1 MSDTRAARLVD
12 FRAAVPTSPGN
23 PREPP
28 STLWTVRELV
38 VLAIGAIGLAV
49 AMFWP
54 LVLHLGSELPKDL
67 GDPLAQAWQLAWGG
81 HALVNQPLDFFQS
94 NQFWPGGDTL
104 ALSDAL
110 VGYAPLPIPGHGVE
124 AAVARYD
131 VVFLFAN
138 AMALAG
144 AYVLARELGLG
155 PAAACVAGVAFAYS
169 PWRLEQGGH
178 LQILSSGAIP
188 LAIALLIGGYRR
200 GRGALVYAGWAVVA
214 WQVSI
219 GFSLGLPLLLGLL
232 AGAPLVWWRSGR
244 PVVAP
249 RATAAGIATVVV
261 VTALL
266 AVPYLHV
273 RSDEPDSRRSPETVA
288 TYSVGPRAF
297 ATASSLNPVWG
308 PVTAPLR
315 KDLPAVA
322 EQTLFPGIATLL
334 LAALGAA
341 WTAWPRGL
349 RGALLGAVGV
359 FAVLSLGFEVH
370 GLGRFLPYRALY
382 ELVPGWSGIRVP
394 ERLHTFTTLALALLS
409 AGGIARLTARRAS
422 VARWIVPLALLAVLA
437 EGAGFGPGRWYP
449 HLRAPAP
456 PAGLAN
462 LADPLLALP
471 ASATDSRRYLLWSTD
486 GFPRLVNGRSSI
498 TPRRTTRIL
507 EAVTAFPDRA
517 SVAALRRLE
526 VRTVVLHA
534 DRLMGTPW
542 ERWQARPVAGL
553 GIARRI
559 VGRLVVYDLR

>member
-1 MSDTRAARLVD
+1 
-12 FRAAVPTSPGN
+12 
-23 PREPP
+23 
-28 STLWTVRELV
+28 V
-38 VLAIGAIGLAV
+38 VLALGAIALAV

-54 LVLHLGSELPKDL
+54 LVLHLGSDLPKDL
-67 GDPLAQAWQLAWGG
+67 GDPLSQAWQLAWGG
-81 HALVNQPLDFFQS
+81 HALVSRPLDFFQS
-94 NQFWPGGDTL
+94 NQFWPGRDTL

-110 VGYAPLPIPGHGVE
+110 VGYAPLAIPGHGVE

-131 VVFLFAN
+131 VVFLLAN
-138 AMALAG
+138 ALAFAG
-144 AYVLARELGLG
+144 AFVLARELGLG
-155 PAAACVAGVAFAYS
+155 PGAACVAGAAFAYT

-188 LAIALLIGGYRR
+188 LAIALLIAGYRR
-200 GRGALVYAGWAVVA
+200 GRGSLVYAGWAVVA
-214 WQVSI
+214 WQVTI
-219 GFSLGLPLLLGLL
+219 GFSLGLPLLLGL
-232 AGAPLVWWRSGR
+232 AVGAPLVWWRLGR

-249 RATAAGIATVVV
+249 RATAAGIATVAI

-266 AVPYLHV
+266 AVPYFQV
-273 RSDEPDSRRSPETVA
+273 RSDEPDSRRSPQTVA

-315 KDLPAVA
+315 KGLPAVP

-341 WTAWPRGL
+341 WRAWPRGL
-349 RGALLGAVGV
+349 RRALLGAAGV

-370 GLGRFLPYRALY
+370 GPGRFLPYRALY

-394 ERLHTFTTLALALLS
+394 ERLHTFTTLALALLAAAGSARLIARRPS
-409 AGGIARLTARRAS
+409 AG
-422 VARWIVPLALLAVLA
+422 RWIVPLVLLAVLA

-449 HLRAPAP
+449 HPRAPVP
-456 PAGLAN
+456 PAGLAG
-462 LADPLLALP
+462 LPDPLLELP

-507 EAVTAFPDRA
+507 EAVTGFPDQA

-534 DRLMGTPW
+534 DRLVGTPW
-542 ERWQARPVAGL
+542 AQWRERPVAGL
-553 GIARRI
+553 GIARHLR
-559 VGRLVVYDLR
+559 GRLVVFDLR